1 MVLSFRNHAVHANVA
16 VEDNAES
23 ISPELNQMVLDLL
36 LVDLRHADDPDED
49 GHTDAVAMRKILT
62 TMKVTGMDNLRNVL
76 NVHQI
81 QSPAFINSVQP
92 ALDWLT
98 VLAKWQL
105 LDIEETPEDFDEMK
119 HEVAA
124 RYTHVAHNWPT
135 PAALTHWGPGNK
147 SVQRIFTTP
156 VQQLRQFS
164 GDHGDWLEWSQQSVG
179 HFATSNLI
187 KVIKSRNY
195 ALKNPDE
202 NGLVWGMLVAS
213 ISTTAVAR
221 LALTTKEEHDG
232 HEAWHKLR
240 GYYEG
245 EELVIHWI
253 KKYNKVLDNLRLT
266 EGGSLREFHNSFTDC
281 MCKLTQYMK
290 IVTEKKLKADEI
302 PDSYNWWKLYTAKL
316 TDPKYNTKDVK
327 ESLERYK
334 EDGYLDGIYHLLL
347 GMVGPDADDEIYRG
361 RKIPPKPKHETHH
374 EVPKNSKEMGNAGKE
389 KGGQTEDTLKAF
401 KTRMFNH
408 LQGDEE
414 SLKIFRE
421 LLEKDKTTLGKKG
434 GGNGSYK
441 GNKRKKVEKTDAR
454 RVRAKKIK
462 SSMRKAEKTNS
473 DDDSNH
479 SMAQAADRLG

>member
-1 MVLSFRNHAVHANVA
+1 MVLSLRNHAVHANVA
-16 VEDNAES
+16 VEVTAES
-23 ISPELNQMVLDLL
+23 VSPELNQMVLDLL

-49 GHTDAVAMRKILT
+49 GHTDAVAMRKILS

-76 NVHQI
+76 NVHQV
-81 QSPAFINSVQP
+81 QSPAFI
-92 ALDWLT
+92 
-98 VLAKWQL
+98 
-105 LDIEETPEDFDEMK
+105 
-119 HEVAA
+119 
-124 RYTHVAHNWPT
+124 
-135 PAALTHWGPGNK
+135 K
-147 SVQRIFTTP
+147 SVQRVFTTP

-164 GDHGDWLEWSQQSVG
+164 GDHGDWLEWSQQSIG

-221 LALTTKEEHDG
+221 LALTTNEEHDG

-240 GYYEG
+240 SYYEG

-253 KKYNKVLDNLRLT
+253 KKYNEVLDDLRLT

-327 ESLERYK
+327 ESLEKYK
-334 EDGYLDGIYHLLL
+334 EEGSLDGIYHLLL
-347 GMVGPDADDEIYRG
+347 GMVGPDAEDEIYRG
-361 RKIPPKPKHETHH
+361 KKTPSKPKHETHR
-374 EVPKNSKEMGNAGKE
+374 EVLKNTKEKGNAGME

-401 KTRMFNH
+401 KTRMFH
-408 LQGDEE
+408 QLQGDEE

-421 LLEKDKTTLGKKG
+421 LLEKDKNTLGKKG

-441 GNKRKKVEKTDAR
+441 GNKRKKIEKTDAR

-462 SSMRKAEKTNS
+462 SPKRKAEKTNS

>member
-1 MVLSFRNHAVHANVA
+1 MVLSLRNHAVHANVA
-16 VEDNAES
+16 VEVTAES
-23 ISPELNQMVLDLL
+23 VSPEINQMVLDLL

-49 GHTDAVAMRKILT
+49 GHTDAVAMRKILS

-76 NVHQI
+76 NVHQV
-81 QSPAFINSVQP
+81 QSPAFI
-92 ALDWLT
+92 
-98 VLAKWQL
+98 
-105 LDIEETPEDFDEMK
+105 
-119 HEVAA
+119 
-124 RYTHVAHNWPT
+124 
-135 PAALTHWGPGNK
+135 K
-147 SVQRIFTTP
+147 SVQRVFTTP

-164 GDHGDWLEWSQQSVG
+164 GDHGDWLEWSQQSIG

-240 GYYEG
+240 SYYEG

-253 KKYNKVLDNLRLT
+253 KKYNKVLDDLRLT

-327 ESLERYK
+327 ESLEKYK
-334 EDGYLDGIYHLLL
+334 EEGSLDGIYHLLL
-347 GMVGPDADDEIYRG
+347 GMVGPDAEDEIYRG
-361 RKIPPKPKHETHH
+361 KKTPSKPKHETHR
-374 EVPKNSKEMGNAGKE
+374 EVLKNTKEKGNAGME

-401 KTRMFNH
+401 KTRMFH
-408 LQGDEE
+408 QLQGDEE

-421 LLEKDKTTLGKKG
+421 LLEKDKNTLGKKG

-441 GNKRKKVEKTDAR
+441 GNKRKKIEKTDAR

-462 SSMRKAEKTNS
+462 SPKRKAEKTNS

>member
-1 MVLSFRNHAVHANVA
+1 MVLSLRNHAIHANVA
-16 VEDNAES
+16 VEVTAES

-49 GHTDAVAMRKILT
+49 GHTDAVAMRKILS

-76 NVHQI
+76 NVHQV
-81 QSPAFINSVQP
+81 QSPAFI
-92 ALDWLT
+92 
-98 VLAKWQL
+98 
-105 LDIEETPEDFDEMK
+105 
-119 HEVAA
+119 
-124 RYTHVAHNWPT
+124 
-135 PAALTHWGPGNK
+135 K
-147 SVQRIFTTP
+147 SVQRVFTTP

-164 GDHGDWLEWSQQSVG
+164 GDHGDWLEWSQQSIG

-240 GYYEG
+240 SYYEG

-253 KKYNKVLDNLRLT
+253 KKYNEVLDDLRLT

-327 ESLERYK
+327 ESLEKYK
-334 EDGYLDGIYHLLL
+334 EEGSLDGIYHLLL
-347 GMVGPDADDEIYRG
+347 GMVGPDAEDEIYRG
-361 RKIPPKPKHETHH
+361 KKTPSKPKHETHR
-374 EVPKNSKEMGNAGKE
+374 EVLKNTKEKGNAGME

-401 KTRMFNH
+401 KTRMFH
-408 LQGDEE
+408 QLQGDEE

-421 LLEKDKTTLGKKG
+421 LLEKDKNTLGKKG

-441 GNKRKKVEKTDAR
+441 GNKRKKIEKTDAR

-462 SSMRKAEKTNS
+462 SPKRKAEKTNS

>member
-1 MVLSFRNHAVHANVA
+1 MVLSLRNHAVHANVA
-16 VEDNAES
+16 VEVTAES

-49 GHTDAVAMRKILT
+49 GHTDAVAMRKILS

-76 NVHQI
+76 NVHQV
-81 QSPAFINSVQP
+81 QSPAFI
-92 ALDWLT
+92 
-98 VLAKWQL
+98 
-105 LDIEETPEDFDEMK
+105 
-119 HEVAA
+119 
-124 RYTHVAHNWPT
+124 
-135 PAALTHWGPGNK
+135 K
-147 SVQRIFTTP
+147 SVQRVFTTP

-164 GDHGDWLEWSQQSVG
+164 GDHGDWLEWSQQSIG

-221 LALTTKEEHDG
+221 LALTTNEEHDG

-240 GYYEG
+240 SYYEG

-253 KKYNKVLDNLRLT
+253 KKYNKVLDDLRLT

-327 ESLERYK
+327 ESLEKYK
-334 EDGYLDGIYHLLL
+334 EEGSLDGIYHLLL
-347 GMVGPDADDEIYRG
+347 GMVGPDAEDEIYRG
-361 RKIPPKPKHETHH
+361 KKTPSKPKHETHR
-374 EVPKNSKEMGNAGKE
+374 EVLKNTKEKGNAGME

-401 KTRMFNH
+401 KTRMFH
-408 LQGDEE
+408 QLQGDEE

-421 LLEKDKTTLGKKG
+421 LLEKDKNTLGKKG

-441 GNKRKKVEKTDAR
+441 GNKRKKIEKTDAR

-462 SSMRKAEKTNS
+462 SPKRKAEKTNS

>member
-1 MVLSFRNHAVHANVA
+1 MVLSLRNHAVHANVA
-16 VEDNAES
+16 VEVTAES

-49 GHTDAVAMRKILT
+49 GHTDAVAMRKILS

-76 NVHQI
+76 NVHQV
-81 QSPAFINSVQP
+81 QSPAFI
-92 ALDWLT
+92 
-98 VLAKWQL
+98 
-105 LDIEETPEDFDEMK
+105 
-119 HEVAA
+119 
-124 RYTHVAHNWPT
+124 
-135 PAALTHWGPGNK
+135 K
-147 SVQRIFTTP
+147 SVQRVFTTP

-164 GDHGDWLEWSQQSVG
+164 GDHGDWLEWSQQSIG

-221 LALTTKEEHDG
+221 LALTTNEEHDG

-240 GYYEG
+240 SYYEG

-253 KKYNKVLDNLRLT
+253 KKYNEVLDDLRLT

-327 ESLERYK
+327 ESLEKYK
-334 EDGYLDGIYHLLL
+334 EEGSLDGIYHLLL
-347 GMVGPDADDEIYRG
+347 GMVGPDAEDEIYRG
-361 RKIPPKPKHETHH
+361 KKTPSKPKHETHR
-374 EVPKNSKEMGNAGKE
+374 EVLKNTKEKGNAGME

-401 KTRMFNH
+401 KTRMFH
-408 LQGDEE
+408 QLQGDEE

-421 LLEKDKTTLGKKG
+421 LLEKDKNTLGKKG

-441 GNKRKKVEKTDAR
+441 GNKRKKIEKTDAR

-462 SSMRKAEKTNS
+462 SPKRKAEKTNS